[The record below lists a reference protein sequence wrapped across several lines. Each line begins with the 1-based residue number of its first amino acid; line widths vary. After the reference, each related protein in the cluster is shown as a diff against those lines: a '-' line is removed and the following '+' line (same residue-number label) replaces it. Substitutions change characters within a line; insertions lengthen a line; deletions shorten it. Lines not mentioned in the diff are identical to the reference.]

1 MFVSVII
8 PTYNE
13 EKYLP
18 RLLRAL
24 KKQTY
29 TEFEIIVSDADS
41 TDRTR
46 EIAESFGV
54 AVVGG
59 GLPSIG
65 RNRGAAAAKG
75 DFFFFF
81 DADIIIPATFIEKA
95 VAEIE
100 EKSIGL
106 AGCEAKP
113 LSTKALDKVLHKFAH
128 VGMKITKDSNPR
140 VPGYCLLIYRKV
152 FEKIGG
158 FDETIRV
165 AEDLNLVTRA
175 VEHTPLHILESTYIQ
190 VSMRRYAKEGRLP
203 YLGKSIQIYFYRK
216 FKGEIK
222 DEKDIEYE
230 FGNFE
235 EKESR
240 EFAAL
245 LERIQERLERLEKR
259 ISKLMEKRGKVPEEL
274 QNAFQEIADTLS
286 NLLSN
291 DDEDGRKE

>member
-29 TEFEIIVSDADS
+29 SGFEVIVSDAHSADK
-41 TDRTR
+41 TR
-46 EIAESFGV
+46 KIAESFD
-54 AVVGG
+54 ATVVDG
-59 GLPSIG
+59 GLPSVG
-65 RNRGAAAAKG
+65 RNRGAAAAQG
-75 DFFFFF
+75 DFYFFF
-81 DADIIIPATFIEKA
+81 DADIIIPAAFIEKA

-113 LSTKALDKVLHKFAH
+113 LSTKPLDKVLHKFAH

-140 VPGYCLLIYRKV
+140 VPGYCLLISREV

-203 YLGKSIQIYFYRK
+203 YLGKSLQIYFYRK

-222 DEKDIEYE
+222 DDKDIEYE

-235 EKESR
+235 DRESK

-245 LERIQERLERLEKR
+245 LERVQERLERLEKR
-259 ISKLMEKRGKVPEEL
+259 ISKLMEKKGKVPEEL
-274 QNAFQEIADTLS
+274 QRAFEEIADTFS
-286 NLLSN
+286 NLLSS
-291 DDEDGRKE
+291 DDEDGWKE